1 MRRFIYFVFLLNI
14 HLGLC
19 SDWDTTIVI
28 PIAEEEDMNDSEVIP
43 SLLPSTTIA
52 IESIIED
59 IVDNGTEPI
68 IITTTATT
76 TTIINEEK
84 LKHFLTEVNHDLRFY

>member
-1 MRRFIYFVFLLNI
+1 
-14 HLGLC
+14 LC
-19 SDWDTTIVI
+19 SDWDTTIVV
-28 PIAEEEDMNDSEVIP
+28 PIVEEENVNDSEVLA
-43 SLLPSTTIA
+43 SLLSSTTIA

-68 IITTTATT
+68 IIPTATT